1 MKILFPQYFKF
12 TQAVL
17 AIFMVAHL
25 ASEPMPLASN
35 KEIVIF
41 REMKKHEIYNAK
53 TRIGTNLDV
62 VGALAVVEDD
72 FDNHRVDPITFSRYA
87 LGMMIGNGYPDGVTT
102 GLKASVDERA
112 IIERVVSK
120 AAAHSRDLRFFA
132 DQIWS
137 ANPSPRATN
146 QHVDTLNRL
155 SLVAPAE
162 PYFEFAPKI
171 TEHYKDLDSILHE
184 ICASFAGTP
193 AAELMYQAQLSLADP
208 HTKSFILT
216 FSSLSNFEQA
226 EIIDVF
232 NESKASNDF
241 DYEVGQAFVYIK
253 TFCDTIEKAKDFIKN
268 IEERVL
274 TPVIHLIGVIPA
286 GPISKLD
293 HIGSELAQRN
303 ALRAFFGVLENP
315 DFSAIKKE
323 ICLNALFGKLN
334 PLIPAAAKEIVPVI
348 QGYIKAIDI
357 NPKISGNIERAIQ
370 KALKPGKIAALE
382 NVPLQ
387 TCLTAI
393 ANLGDVHR
401 DIHYNALIDKIR
413 MMVPNIPPSAD
424 ERAIR
429 TAFNKAHEQL
439 INRIINNRIDA
450 VTPPRELIS
459 PNPVVLPILD
469 HDYVTEVD
477 NLAAIQAIAG
487 QPALDEKVANFEDRL
502 KNFLVAHWTTNYKP
516 AGFPVNFVPVRN
528 ALQNRFDEI
537 NDLNPS
543 FVIRR
548 ILKVKLIETILHN
561 LAKEHVPRTIAG
573 LLACIPIDEDTLQEL
588 LIDPNHVY
596 TSMDKIREF
605 SSIDR
610 DAIFENHVFN
620 VHPGL
625 RKGPAET
632 DQAYWQRIG
641 DYCIGV
647 YNAKIK
653 PHIYPVG
660 LQGSLTANADVGLV
674 SLSAMFYDVND
685 SIYAINLGEGAVP
698 DFDNAGLMAAR
709 EEIRAFQITAVGLQT
724 KLPQFKLD
732 LEQSYKS
739 VHDHFTKSLVR
750 LFGTAHVV
758 EPGLLWDSWVPDQ
771 ADFTPERIA
780 LCKSAFLIFAYF
792 DRAGNHYEDDAA
804 RIAEIAGRFTH
815 CPDGKKTVLEEV
827 SSYAANEFLG
837 DLAVADAG
845 VEVEYTLAD
854 FLKKEIFKDFKK
866 TTITAL
872 SDHPGEAEN
881 VSITAAIKQLNRAFW
896 DVPTD
901 IEAAQQ
907 YFFAWDY
914 YSVGNGFAGT
924 NAVLQYFYQ
933 HIYAGPHELVNVIYK
948 YLLTADAHKRENFL
962 GLVGQMLSTC
972 RPFADWVEDGIDC
985 RELVRERYCSAADPT
1000 MFTRKGIE
1008 TILFYA
1014 GYLAWN
1020 GPDYEHPLIADWHE
1034 SLDWLRASD
1043 ADAYSK
1049 IYTH

>member
-1 MKILFPQYFKF
+1 
-12 TQAVL
+12 
-17 AIFMVAHL
+17 
-25 ASEPMPLASN
+25 
-35 KEIVIF
+35 
-41 REMKKHEIYNAK
+41 MKKHEIYNAK

-303 ALRAFFGVLENP
+303 AIRTFLAAIETLG
-315 DFSAIKKE
+315 FSANKKE
-323 ICLNALFGKLN
+323 ICLNALFRKLD
-334 PLIPAAAKEIVPVI
+334 LPAAAHAITPPI
-348 QGYIKAIDI
+348 QALIEAINIK
-357 NPKISGNIERAIQ
+357 PEISGNIQRAIQ
-370 KALKPGKIAALE
+370 KALKPGKIAVLE

-393 ANLGDVHR
+393 ASLGDVHR

-429 TAFNKAHEQL
+429 TAFNEAREQL
-439 INRIINNRIDA
+439 INRIIASKIDA
-450 VTPPRELIS
+450 ITPPRELIS
-459 PNPVVLPILD
+459 PDPVVVPIVAE
-469 HDYVTEVD
+469 DYVTQVS
-477 NLAAIQAIAG
+477 NFAVIQSIAG
-487 QPALDEKVANFEDRL
+487 QPALDEKVAAFENRL
-502 KNFLVAHWTTNYKP
+502 KDFLVAHWTTNYKP
-516 AGFPVNFVPVRN
+516 EGVAVDFTHVRQ
-528 ALQNRFDEI
+528 ALQNRFDDI
-537 NDLNPS
+537 NGLEHS
-543 FVIRR
+543 FVTRR
-548 ILKVKLIETILHN
+548 ILKVNLVETILHN
-561 LAKEHVPRTIAG
+561 LALRPDSHTIAALLG
-573 LLACIPIDEDTLQEL
+573 CIPLDDITLQILLAYSSHI
-588 LIDPNHVY
+588 Y
-596 TSMDKIREF
+596 TRMEKIREF

-620 VHPGL
+620 VRHGL
-625 RKGPAET
+625 RKNPAET

-653 PHIYPVG
+653 PHIYPDG
-660 LQGSLTANADVGLV
+660 LLASLTADADVVLVPLSTMFEDAMDSSNAISFGAEGEAALAGLDP
-674 SLSAMFYDVND
+674 DVL
-685 SIYAINLGEGAVP
+685 AAVQGVA
-698 DFDNAGLMAAR
+698 DDADAGLMVRR
-709 EEIRAFQITAVGLQT
+709 EAIRAFPITPAGLPT
-724 KLPQFKLD
+724 KDAQFKAD
-732 LEQSYKS
+732 LERSYKKI
-739 VHDHFTKSLVR
+739 HDHFIKSLVR
-750 LFGTAHVV
+750 LFGTAHAV
-758 EPGLLWDSWVPDQ
+758 EPGLPWDDWMPNPAV
-771 ADFTPERIA
+771 FTPERIA
-780 LCKSAFLIFAYF
+780 LCQSAFLIFAYF
-792 DRAGNHYEDDAA
+792 DRAGGNYATDAQA
-804 RIAEIAGRFTH
+804 IAPLAGRFTH
-815 CPDGKKTVLEEV
+815 CPDGKKTALEEV
-827 SSYAANEFLG
+827 SSYVANEFLG
-837 DLAVADAG
+837 DLDVAAGAG
-845 VEVEYTLAD
+845 VEVEYTFD
-854 FLKKEIFKDFKK
+854 EFLKKEIFKNFKK
-866 TTITAL
+866 TSITAL
-872 SDHPGEAEN
+872 SDHPHEAEN
-881 VSITAAIKQLNRAFW
+881 VSISAAIKWFNRDFW
-896 DVPTD
+896 RVPNH
-901 IEAAQQ
+901 IEAAQPS
-907 YFFAWDY
+907 FFAWDY
-914 YSVGNGFAGT
+914 YSVQNGLAGT

-962 GLVGQMLSTC
+962 GLVGQMLHTC

-1000 MFTRKGIE
+1000 MFTRRGLE

-1020 GPDYEHPLIADWHE
+1020 GPHHEHPLIADWYE